1 MHLSRKHLPHIDRV
15 PSYSHHRSM
24 TWITGARHGLSCA
37 SQSLRGIFS
46 QVEDGARVDLNT
58 TLQHHL
64 GEIAVADAV
73 LAVPAD
79 AQQDD
84 LDRKAA
90 AFEQGQQDGSSDS
103 RLSLHRQG

>member
-1 MHLSRKHLPHIDRV
+1 MSLV
-15 PSYSHHRSM
+15 WSHP
-24 TWITGARHGLSCA
+24 LLN
-37 SQSLRGIFS
+37 LRGIAL
-46 QVEDGARVDLNT
+46 DPTKDRAWMDADTALG
-58 TLQHHL
+58 HHL
-64 GEIAVADAV
+64 GEIAVADAI

-90 AFEQGQQDGSSDS
+90 VLEQGQQDGSSDS